1 VTRRTPGRRPGGPD
15 TRGEILAAARE
26 SFASKGYEGTSI
38 RGIARSAGVDPAL
51 VHHYFEGKDSLFVEA
66 MELPIDPRLI
76 AAEVV
81 GGPLDEI
88 GARIIRTFLTA
99 WDLPAT
105 QVRMKAMLRSA
116 LSSEDVAHMMRETL
130 TRMIF
135 DQIAKVIDRP
145 DARLRIS
152 FVASHLIGV
161 ALVRYVLELEPLAS
175 ADRSEIVAH
184 IGPVLQHYLT
194 G

>member
-1 VTRRTPGRRPGGPD
+1 MTRRTPGRRPGGPD

-26 SFASKGYEGTSI
+26 SFASKGFEGTSI
-38 RGIARSAGVDPAL
+38 RGVARAAGVDPAL

-81 GGPLDEI
+81 GGPVEEI
-88 GARIIRTFLTA
+88 GGRIVRTFLTA
-99 WDLPAT
+99 WDLPVT

-116 LSSEDVAHMMRETL
+116 LSSEDVAHMMRESL

-135 DQIAKVIDRP
+135 DQVAKVIDRP

-152 FVASHLIGV
+152 LVASHLIGV

-175 ADRSEIVAH
+175 AEPAEIVAR

-194 G
+194 D